1 MPQIDLPQ
9 FVNFLPQ
16 NLNLSD
22 DSVQLA
28 LKQSQSGC
36 GRLPL
41 AEPPIWRIVLWQYG
55 LVNLA
60 ELDQIYDC
68 FESYIY

>member
-1 MPQIDLPQ
+1 MSKHDIPQV
-9 FVNFLPQ
+9 VNFLSQ

-28 LKQSQSGC
+28 LKQSQSDYSS
-36 GRLPL
+36 LP
-41 AEPPIWRIVLWQYG
+41 IILWQYG
-55 LVNLA
+55 LVSLP
-60 ELDQIYDC
+60 ELDQVYDW

>member
-1 MPQIDLPQ
+1 MSKHDIPQ
-9 FVNFLPQ
+9 VVEFLHQ

-28 LKQSQSGC
+28 LKQSQSDYNN
-36 GRLPL
+36 LP
-41 AEPPIWRIVLWQYG
+41 IILWKYG
-55 LVNLA
+55 LVSLP
-60 ELDQIYDC
+60 ELDRVYDW

>member
-1 MPQIDLPQ
+1 MSKHDIPKV
-9 FVNFLPQ
+9 VNFLCQ

-28 LKQSQSGC
+28 LKQSQSNYSS
-36 GRLPL
+36 LP
-41 AEPPIWRIVLWQYG
+41 IVLWQYG
-55 LVNLA
+55 LVSLP
-60 ELDQIYDC
+60 ELDRVYDW

>member
-1 MPQIDLPQ
+1 MSQTDFPQV
-9 FVNFLPQ
+9 VNFLCQ

-28 LKQSQSGC
+28 LKQAQSDYGS
-36 GRLPL
+36 LP
-41 AEPPIWRIVLWQYG
+41 IVLWQYG
-55 LVNLA
+55 LVSLQ
-60 ELDQIYDC
+60 ELDRVYDW

>member
-1 MPQIDLPQ
+1 MSQNYLPQ
-9 FVNFLPQ
+9 FVNFLRQ

-28 LKQSQSGC
+28 LKQSQSGR
-36 GRLPL
+36 GSLP
-41 AEPPIWRIVLWQYG
+41 IVLWQYG
-55 LVNLA
+55 LVSLA
-60 ELDQIYDC
+60 ELDQIYDW